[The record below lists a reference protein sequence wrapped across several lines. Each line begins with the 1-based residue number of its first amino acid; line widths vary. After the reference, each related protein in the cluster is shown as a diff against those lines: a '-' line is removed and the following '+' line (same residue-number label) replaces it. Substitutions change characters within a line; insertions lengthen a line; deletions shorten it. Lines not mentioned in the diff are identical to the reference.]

1 MAHSLHYV
9 ARKPNLQLLEII
21 IMPEQANK
29 LQIFSFSGNT
39 KILHMSWIAFFLTF
53 FVWFNHAPLK
63 GPIMAS
69 MNMQLSDWKTLL
81 LLNVA
86 LTIPARIIVGMLVDK
101 YGPKLIFTG
110 LLIFGSIPCF
120 MFAMAD
126 AFEQMALARFLLG
139 GVGAGFVIGIR
150 LISEWFPAKQT
161 GVASGIYAGWGNFG
175 SSAAAMTIP
184 LIALMFGGDDGWR
197 YAIGSTG
204 VLALAYAFI
213 YYNNIHD
220 TPKGSTYFKPK
231 KSGAMEVTSKKDLW
245 FYILFNAPMYL
256 ALAVIALRLAP
267 IGAEIFPKEVLG
279 TALLSNNAVYLICL
293 GLIILY
299 GFSIRKIFHVNEH
312 LKEPIPE
319 IHQYKFKQVALLSLT
334 YMVTFGSELAIIS
347 MLPSFFINTF
357 NLSIAIG
364 AAIAGAVFAS
374 FNLFARPLGGLLS
387 DKIGRKKALTILLAG
402 ATVGYSIMSQIT
414 AEWHIVMAILA
425 TMTASLFVHA
435 GNGAVYAVVPLI
447 RRSMTGQIAGMAGAY
462 GNVGAVIFL
471 TIFSVTSTPVFFMSL
486 AGFAAALFLLIQL
499 LDEPKGA
506 IAEVL
511 PDGTVQ
517 MIEVE

>member
-1 MAHSLHYV
+1 MS
-9 ARKPNLQLLEII
+9 QQI
-21 IMPEQANK
+21 NK
-29 LQIFSFSGNT
+29 LNILSFSGKT
-39 KILHMSWIAFFLTF
+39 KILHMSWFAFFLTF
-53 FVWFNHAPLK
+53 FMWFNHAPLK
-63 GPIMAS
+63 DPIMAS

-110 LLIFGSIPCF
+110 LLIFGSLPCF
-120 MFAMAD
+120 MFAAAD
-126 AFEQMALARFLLG
+126 EFEQMALARFLLG

-150 LISEWFPAKQT
+150 LISEWFPAKQA

-184 LIALMFGGDDGWR
+184 VIALLFGGENGWR
-197 YAIGSTG
+197 YAIAATG
-204 VLALAYAFI
+204 VLALVYAFI
-213 YYNNIHD
+213 YYSNIHD

-245 FYILFNAPMYL
+245 FYVLFNIPMYL

-279 TALLSNNAVYLICL
+279 TPLLSNTTVYIIGA

-299 GFSIRKIFHVNEH
+299 GLSIRKIFHVNNEH
-312 LKEPIPE
+312 LKETVPE

-347 MLPSFFINTF
+347 MLPSFFISTF
-357 NLSIAIG
+357 DLSIATG

-387 DKIGRKKALTILLAG
+387 DKIGRKKALSILLTG
-402 ATVGYSIMSQIT
+402 ASLGYFLMAQIT
-414 AEWHIVMAILA
+414 SEWHIVMAILA

-471 TIFSVTSTPVFFMSL
+471 IIFSVSSTAIFFMSL
-486 AGFAAALFLLIQL
+486 AGFAAALLILIQL

-517 MIEVE
+517 MIEIE

>member
-1 MAHSLHYV
+1 MVPSETEP
-9 ARKPNLQLLEII
+9 KI
-21 IMPEQANK
+21 K
-29 LQIFSFSGNT
+29 IFSFKGNM
-39 KILHMSWIAFFLTF
+39 KILHMSWLAFFLTF

-63 GPIMAS
+63 DSIMAGMS
-69 MNMQLSDWKTLL
+69 MGLADWKTLL

-86 LTIPARIIVGMLVDK
+86 LTIPARIIVGMLVDS
-101 YGPKLIFTG
+101 YGPRKIFTG

-120 MFAMAD
+120 MFALAD
-126 AFEQMALARFLLG
+126 TYEQMALARFLLG

-150 LISEWFPAKQT
+150 LISEWFPAKQA

-184 LIALMFGGDDGWR
+184 SIAYLFGGDDGWR
-197 YAIGSTG
+197 YAIALTG
-204 VLALAYAFI
+204 FIALIFAFV
-213 YYNNIHD
+213 YYKNITD

-231 KSGAMEVTSKKDLW
+231 KSGAMEVTSTTDLVL
-245 FYILFNAPMYL
+245 YMLITLPMYIV
-256 ALAVIALRLAP
+256 LAVIALRLAP
-267 IGAEIFPKEVLG
+267 IGAEIFPQKVLG
-279 TALLSNNAVYLICL
+279 TPLISNTTVYIICTGLVVMYYLNIKKILS
-293 GLIILY
+293 
-299 GFSIRKIFHVNEH
+299 VNLES
-312 LKEPIPE
+312 LKQPIPE

-334 YMVTFGSELAIIS
+334 YMVTFGSELAVIS
-347 MLPSFFINTF
+347 MLPSFFQSNF
-357 NLSIAIG
+357 NLSPAIG

-387 DKIGRKKALTILLAG
+387 DKIGRKRALTILLAG
-402 ATVGYSIMSQIT
+402 AAVGYFMMSNISSAT
-414 AEWHIVMAILA
+414 PIALAILA
-425 TMTASLFVHA
+425 TMFASLFVHA

-447 RRSMTGQIAGMAGAY
+447 RRRMTGQIAGMAGAY

-471 TIFSVTSTPVFFMSL
+471 IIFSVSSIPVFFISL
-486 AGFAAALFLLIQL
+486 AVFALGMLILIQL

-506 IAEVL
+506 MAEVL

>member
-1 MAHSLHYV
+1 MSE
-9 ARKPNLQLLEII
+9 QL
-21 IMPEQANK
+21 NK
-29 LQIFSFSGNT
+29 LNIFSFSGNT

-53 FVWFNHAPLK
+53 FMWFNHAPLK

-69 MNMQLSDWKTLL
+69 MDMQLSDWKTLL

-86 LTIPARIIVGMLVDK
+86 LTIPARIIVGILVDK
-101 YGPKLIFTG
+101 YGPKNIFTG

-120 MFAMAD
+120 MFALATEY
-126 AFEQMALARFLLG
+126 EQMALARFLLG

-184 LIALMFGGDDGWR
+184 MLALLFGGDDGWR

-204 VLALAYAFI
+204 VLALAFAFI
-213 YYNNIHD
+213 YYKNID
-220 TPKGSTYFKPK
+220 NTPKGSTYFKPK

-245 FYILFNAPMYL
+245 FYVLFNIPMYL

-267 IGAEIFPKEVLG
+267 IGAEIFPKAVLG
-279 TALLSNNAVYLICL
+279 TPLLSNGSVVVICL
-293 GLIILY
+293 GLIALY
-299 GFSIRKIFHVNEH
+299 GYNIRKIFHVNNEH
-312 LKEPIPE
+312 LKQAIPE
-319 IHQYKFKQVALLSLT
+319 IQQYKFKQVALLSLT

-357 NLSIAIG
+357 NLSIATG

-387 DKIGRKKALTILLAG
+387 DRIGRKKALSILLAG
-402 ATVGYSIMSQIT
+402 AALGYFIMAQIT
-414 AEWHIVMAILA
+414 SDWHIVLAILA

-471 TIFSVTSTPVFFMSL
+471 IIFSITSTPVFFMSL
-486 AGFAAALFLLIQL
+486 AGFAAVLFLLIQF

-517 MIEVE
+517 MIEVA

>member
-1 MAHSLHYV
+1 MS
-9 ARKPNLQLLEII
+9 QQI
-21 IMPEQANK
+21 QK
-29 LQIFSFSGNT
+29 LKILSFSGES

-53 FVWFNHAPLK
+53 FMWFNHAPLK
-63 GPIMAS
+63 DPIMAS
-69 MNMQLSDWKTLL
+69 MDMQLSDWKTLL

-86 LTIPARIIVGMLVDK
+86 LTIPARIIVGILVDK

-120 MFAMAD
+120 LFAIA
-126 AFEQMALARFLLG
+126 EEYQQMALARFLLG

-150 LISEWFPAKQT
+150 LISEWYPAKQT

-184 LIALMFGGDDGWR
+184 MIALFFGGENGWR
-197 YAIGSTG
+197 YAIASTG
-204 VLALAYAFI
+204 VLALLFAFI
-213 YYNNIHD
+213 FYKNIHD

-245 FYILFNAPMYL
+245 FYILFNIPMYL

-267 IGAEIFPKEVLG
+267 IGSEIFPKAVLG
-279 TALLSNNAVYLICL
+279 TPLLSNTAVYLICI
-293 GLIILY
+293 GLLALY
-299 GFSIRKIFHVNEH
+299 WLNVRKIFHVNIEH
-312 LKEPIPE
+312 LKEPVPE

-357 NLSIAIG
+357 DLSIAIG

-387 DKIGRKKALTILLAG
+387 DKIGRKKALSILLAG
-402 ATVGYSIMSQIT
+402 AAIGYFLMAQINS
-414 AEWHIVMAILA
+414 EWHIAMAILA
-425 TMTASLFVHA
+425 TMAASLFVHA

-471 TIFSVTSTPVFFMSL
+471 IIFSVSTTPVFFMSL
-486 AGFAAALFLLIQL
+486 AGFAVALLLLIQF

>member
-1 MAHSLHYV
+1 
-9 ARKPNLQLLEII
+9 
-21 IMPEQANK
+21 MPEQHQQLK
-29 LQIFSFSGNT
+29 IFSFSGNT

-53 FVWFNHAPLK
+53 FVWFNHAPLQI
-63 GPIMAS
+63 PIMAS
-69 MNMQLSDWKTLL
+69 VNMSLSDWKTLL

-101 YGPKLIFTG
+101 YGPKRIFTG
-110 LLIFGSIPCF
+110 LLVFGSIPCF
-120 MFAMAD
+120 MFALAD
-126 AFEQMALARFLLG
+126 QFEQMALSRFLLG

-184 LIALMFGGDDGWR
+184 MIALFFGGENGWR

-204 VLALAYAFI
+204 LLALAFAFVF
-213 YYNNIHD
+213 YKNIHD
-220 TPKGSTYFKPK
+220 TPKGSTYFIPK

-245 FYILFNAPMYL
+245 FYILFNIPMYL

-267 IGAEIFPKEVLG
+267 IGTEIFPKSVLG
-279 TALLSNNAVYLICL
+279 TPLLSNTAVYIICISL
-293 GLIILY
+293 VALY
-299 GFSIRKIFHVNEH
+299 WFNIRKIFHVNNEH
-312 LKEPIPE
+312 LKELIPD

-347 MLPSFFINTF
+347 MLPSFFIDSF

-387 DKIGRKKALTILLAG
+387 DKIGRKKALSILLAG
-402 ATVGYSIMSQIT
+402 AAIGYFLMAQIT
-414 AEWHIVMAILA
+414 SEWHIALAILA
-425 TMTASLFVHA
+425 TMSASLFVHA

-447 RRSMTGQIAGMAGAY
+447 RRSITGQIAGMVGAY

-471 TIFSVTSTPVFFMSL
+471 IIFSVSTTPVFFMSL
-486 AGFAAALFLLIQL
+486 AGFAGVMLLLIQF

>member
-1 MAHSLHYV
+1 
-9 ARKPNLQLLEII
+9 
-21 IMPEQANK
+21 MPEQSNK
-29 LQIFSFSGNT
+29 FKIFSFSGNT
-39 KILHMSWIAFFLTF
+39 KILHLSWIAFFLTF
-53 FVWFNHAPLK
+53 FMWFNHAPLK

-101 YGPKLIFTG
+101 YGPKLMFTG
-110 LLIFGSIPCF
+110 LLVFGSIPCF
-120 MFAMAD
+120 MFAMANEY
-126 AFEQMALARFLLG
+126 EQMALARFLLG
-139 GVGAGFVIGIR
+139 GVGAGFVVGIR

-184 LIALMFGGDDGWR
+184 MIALLYGGDDGWR
-197 YAIGSTG
+197 YAVGSTG
-204 VLALAYAFI
+204 VLALVYAFV
-213 YYNNIHD
+213 YYNNVQD

-245 FYILFNAPMYL
+245 FYILFNAPMYI

-267 IGAEIFPKEVLG
+267 IGTEIFPANVLG
-279 TALLSNNAVYLICL
+279 TPLLSNSVVYGICI
-293 GLIILY
+293 GLVILY
-299 GFSIRKIFHVNEH
+299 WFNIKKIYHVNSEN
-312 LKEPIPE
+312 LKKPIPE

-347 MLPSFFINTF
+347 MLPSFFIDTF
-357 NLSIAIG
+357 NLNIATG

-402 ATVGYSIMSQIT
+402 ASVGYFLMSQINS
-414 AEWHIVMAILA
+414 EWHIVVAILA

-471 TIFSVTSTPVFFMSL
+471 IIFSVSTTQVFFMSL
-486 AGFAAALFLLIQL
+486 SGFAAALFLLIQL

>member
-1 MAHSLHYV
+1 MT
-9 ARKPNLQLLEII
+9 KQLG
-21 IMPEQANK
+21 K
-29 LQIFSFSGNT
+29 LTIFSLNGNT
-39 KILHMSWIAFFLTF
+39 RILHLSWIAFFLTF
-53 FVWFNHAPLK
+53 FMWFNHAPLK

-101 YGPKLIFTG
+101 YGPKFIFTG

-120 MFAMAD
+120 MFATAD
-126 AFEQMALARFLLG
+126 HYEQMALARFLLG

-150 LISEWFPAKQT
+150 LISEWFPANQT

-184 LIALMFGGDDGWR
+184 MMALLFGGDDGWR

-204 VLALAYAFI
+204 VLALLFAFVF
-213 YYNNIHD
+213 YRNVHD
-220 TPKGSTYFKPK
+220 TPKGSTYFKPR
-231 KSGAMEVTSKKDLW
+231 KSGAMEVTSKNDLW

-256 ALAVIALRLAP
+256 AMAVIALRLAP
-267 IGAEIFPKEVLG
+267 IGADIFPENVLG
-279 TALLSNNAVYLICL
+279 APLLSNTTVFGICIGLVIVYLLNI
-293 GLIILY
+293 
-299 GFSIRKIFHVNEH
+299 SKIFHVNNEH
-312 LKEPIPE
+312 LKQPVPK

-334 YMVTFGSELAIIS
+334 YMVTFGSELAVIS
-347 MLPSFFINTF
+347 MLPSFFIDNF
-357 NLSIAIG
+357 NLSLAAG

-387 DKIGRKKALTILLAG
+387 DRIGRKKALSILLAG
-402 ATVGYSIMSQIT
+402 AAIGYFLMSRIT
-414 AEWHIVMAILA
+414 SDWHIVLAILA

-471 TIFSVTSTPVFFMSL
+471 IIFSVSSTTVFFLSL
-486 AGFAAALFLLIQL
+486 AGFATTLLVFIQL